1 MEHKVNGSEEPEIL
15 NKVADLLLDDED
27 DGALSIDQAY

>member
-1 MEHKVNGSEEPEIL
+1 MEHNVNGSVEPEII